1 MIKYLQYIF
10 LAGFLFACSDK
21 NEDDC
26 YECVITW
33 FITASVPVEGYPAT
47 TTTTYELCKVTTEEV
62 ELFEQTNRG
71 SETNVVG
78 NITYSS
84 NHSTKCTY
92 K

>member
-1 MIKYLQYIF
+1 MIKYLQYLL
-10 LAGFLFACSDK
+10 LAGSLFACSDK

-33 FITASVPVEGYPAT
+33 IISTSVPVEGYPST
-47 TTTTYELCKVTTEEV
+47 TTTPYDLCKVTKDQV
-62 ELFEQTNRG
+62 ELFEQTNKG

-78 NITYSS
+78 NVTYTS
-84 NHSTKCTY
+84 NHFTKCTY